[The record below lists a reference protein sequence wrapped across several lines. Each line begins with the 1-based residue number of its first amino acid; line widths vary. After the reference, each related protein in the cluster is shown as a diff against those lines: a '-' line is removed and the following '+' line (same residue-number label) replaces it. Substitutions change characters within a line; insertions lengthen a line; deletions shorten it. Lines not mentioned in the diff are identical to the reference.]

1 MAHAG
6 ASTRII
12 FAFDLGVCR
21 FSLRASECQAT
32 GQLYERA
39 RTRRTELVLHFF
51 DKDSFD
57 RSVCSD
63 NFPRRHVQNAA
74 TKNESKTK
82 CHHDRPAPF
91 SKIRVKKKPFGKVS
105 CDLKKKGRRPAPDL
119 LLPAPGDS
127 EHWPCLNTF
136 WYARAGGE
144 WGKEV
149 VSSALV
155 PTQVLPLKHIRPPL
169 LPSHIQS
176 SSPLRH

>member
-1 MAHAG
+1 MLGPVFSKARFVAHAG

-12 FAFDLGVCR
+12 LAHDLGVRR

-74 TKNESKTK
+74 TKKRVENEMPPMT
-82 CHHDRPAPF
+82 
-91 SKIRVKKKPFGKVS
+91 
-105 CDLKKKGRRPAPDL
+105 
-119 LLPAPGDS
+119 
-127 EHWPCLNTF
+127 
-136 WYARAGGE
+136 
-144 WGKEV
+144 
-149 VSSALV
+149 
-155 PTQVLPLKHIRPPL
+155 VLHLFQKYE
-169 LPSHIQS
+169 
-176 SSPLRH
+176 